1 MHMSEAANGTRCA
14 YNRLDNGIH
23 ELTFRESSREAIDE
37 FFHHVESIL
46 KNTDPSSVARYILD
60 VTQADR
66 PVSMMGIIQRFRK
79 LETQMPRR
87 AKGRT
92 AILHPQ
98 GSMLSFVDG
107 LIRALAPTQDITRFF
122 PVEKRAEA
130 IAWVLSDE
138 R

>member
-1 MHMSEAANGTRCA
+1 MSETANSQRCG
-14 YNRLDNGIH
+14 YTRLDNGIN
-23 ELTFRESSREAIDE
+23 ELVFHESSREAIDE
-37 FFHHVESIL
+37 FFGHVESIL
-46 KNTDPSSVARYILD
+46 KNTEPTSIARYIVD

-79 LETQMPRR
+79 LDTLMPRR

-107 LIRALAPTQDITRFF
+107 LIRALAPTQDVTRFF
-122 PVEKRAEA
+122 PAEKRAEA

>member
-1 MHMSEAANGTRCA
+1 MSDTAGSVRCA
-14 YNRLDNGIH
+14 YTRLDNGIH
-23 ELTFRESSREAIDE
+23 ELIFRESSRDAIDE
-37 FFHHVESIL
+37 FFRHVESIL
-46 KNTDPSSVARYILD
+46 KQTPNTEIARYIVD

-79 LETQMPRR
+79 LETSMPRR
-87 AKGRT
+87 ARGRT

-107 LIRALAPTQDITRFF
+107 LIRALAPTQDVTRFF
-122 PVEKRAEA
+122 PAEKRAEA
-130 IAWVLSDE
+130 ETWVLSDE

>member
-1 MHMSEAANGTRCA
+1 MSDTVSGERCT
-14 YNRLDNGIH
+14 YTRLDNGVH
-23 ELTFRESSREAIDE
+23 ELIFRESSREAIDE
-37 FFHHVESIL
+37 FFRHVESIL
-46 KNTDPSSVARYILD
+46 KNTPPTEVARYILD

-79 LETQMPRR
+79 LETSMPRR

-107 LIRALAPTQDITRFF
+107 LIRALAPSQDVTRFF
-122 PVEKRAEA
+122 PTEKRDEA
-130 IAWVLSDE
+130 IAWVLTDE